1 MGLFPVQL
9 RGALGKRGVGEI
21 FGGLFLDLNL
31 EALEVEKV
39 TRRGLSSNNYTPKL
53 SPTQNYLGRHLDG
66 KKGLSVCFHPF
77 FTMGRARWALK
88 CEEFGQ
94 EAEIE

>member
-1 MGLFPVQL
+1 MQR

-53 SPTQNYLGRHLDG
+53 SPTQNYLAVRQERLVRLFPSLLHNGE
-66 KKGLSVCFHPF
+66 S
-77 FTMGRARWALK
+77 ALGS
-88 CEEFGQ
+88 EM
-94 EAEIE
+94 